1 MLPRSDEGITW
12 THCDSRAGLEAR
24 LAGMSGKVFEMLTT
38 KDANTW
44 GYVNLGDACIP
55 LGYANL
61 GLTPQVSVWDSLI
74 IVGISQIVACYDS
87 TTGRILYRYDMP
99 TVFHEFVV
107 FGENY
112 YLIRDEIGFVG
123 LSYAGAEVWS
133 ASCGDIIRGLSTIRK
148 TDCGT
153 DHGGTDVRIHDSLT
167 LI

>member
-44 GYVNLGDACIP
+44 GCVNLGDACIP

-133 ASCGDIIRGLSTIRK
+133 ASCGDIIRGL
-148 TDCGT
+148 
-153 DHGGTDVRIHDSLT
+153 
-167 LI
+167 